1 MRNFERNRGKKSIM
15 ESPLAL
21 IVLGIIILIFS
32 WSVIRF
38 WGKMAETR
46 KNKEIAEAK
55 TETLREQKGAL
66 RADIEKLE
74 TDRGKEEFFRENYGL
89 AKEGEEVII
98 IVDKA
103 PTAEE
108 PERGRISSFL
118 SFFVNLFK

>member
-15 ESPLAL
+15 ESSPAL

>member
-1 MRNFERNRGKKSIM
+1 M

>member
-1 MRNFERNRGKKSIM
+1 MRNFERNRGRKNIM
-15 ESPLAL
+15 ESKPAL
-21 IVLGIIILIFS
+21 VILGAVILLFS
-32 WSVIRF
+32 WSVLRF
-38 WGKMAETR
+38 WQKMAETS

-55 TETLREQKGAL
+55 TESLKTQREAL
-66 RADIEKLE
+66 QGDIAKLQ

>member
-1 MRNFERNRGKKSIM
+1 M
-15 ESPLAL
+15 ESPPAL

-98 IVDKA
+98 IVDKT
-103 PTAEE
+103 PEAEE
-108 PERGRISSFL
+108 PERGRIR
-118 SFFVNLFK
+118 SFFSNFLNLFK

>member
-1 MRNFERNRGKKSIM
+1 M

-89 AKEGEEVII
+89 VKEGEEVIV

-103 PTAEE
+103 PEAEE
-108 PERGRISSFL
+108 PERSPISNFF

>member
-15 ESPLAL
+15 ESPPAL